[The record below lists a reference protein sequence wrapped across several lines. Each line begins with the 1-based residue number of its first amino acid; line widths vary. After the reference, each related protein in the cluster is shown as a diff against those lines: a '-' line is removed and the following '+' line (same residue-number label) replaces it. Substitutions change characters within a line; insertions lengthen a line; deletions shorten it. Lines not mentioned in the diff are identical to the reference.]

1 MSESLKIDIVE
12 ALTLISLKSLATSEL
27 SPDKIVESYFNAYKK
42 INEAYTV
49 KKEEFDK
56 ENASD
61 FGCQIF

>member
-1 MSESLKIDIVE
+1 MSDSLNIDIVE
-12 ALTLISLKSLATSEL
+12 ALTLIHLKSLDSSEL
-27 SPDKIVESYFNAYKK
+27 SSDKIVDSYFNAYKK

-61 FGCQIF
+61 FGCQII